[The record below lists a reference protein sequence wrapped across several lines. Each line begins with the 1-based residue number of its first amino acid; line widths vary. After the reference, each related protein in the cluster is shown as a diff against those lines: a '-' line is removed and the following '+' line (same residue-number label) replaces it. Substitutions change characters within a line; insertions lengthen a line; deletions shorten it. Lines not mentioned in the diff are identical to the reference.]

1 GEMSIHEITGTNS
14 ERTQTTEPLDSR
26 QLVAYVVCRPGQSL
40 TEAEARKFL
49 VPRLPEF
56 MVPARFVFL
65 EALPLGPNGKVER
78 AALPAPDVVAAAAAD
93 KFLAPRNET
102 EARVAAIWTQ
112 VLRLER
118 VGALDDFFRLGG
130 HSLL

>member
-1 GEMSIHEITGTNS
+1 M
-14 ERTQTTEPLDSR
+14 
-26 QLVAYVVCRPGQSL
+26 VCRPGQSL

-65 EALPLGPNGKVER
+65 EALPLGPNGKVDR

-112 VLRLER
+112 VLRLELLLEPR
-118 VGALDDFFRLGG
+118 RHLAARERQEVLVHGVELVAQPLDGARSFYRLRQW
-130 HSLL
+130 